1 MNSPLALIVIVL
13 AASVLSVGICRRL
26 RLPSLLGYLIVGMLL
41 GPQAFKFI
49 PDSSQA
55 KEIAEYGIVFLMF
68 SIGLE
73 FSLPQF
79 RSMRRLVLGLGSLQY
94 LLSLALF
101 AAIALAL
108 SQTLASAIVLG
119 AALAMSS
126 TAIVVKLLAERN
138 ALSSP
143 VARPVIGVLLFQDLA
158 VVPLLIL
165 LPALGAGGGM
175 SMIEIGWIVT
185 KVAVLLGLLLGFGQP
200 VLRAWF
206 RIVAQRKT
214 SELFMLNVLLVTLLL
229 AWLCHLAG
237 LPHALGAFV
246 AGMLIAETE
255 YKLQVEDDIRP
266 FRDVLL
272 GMFFI
277 SVGMQLD
284 GAFVA
289 TQLGWVVLTFAVLL
303 MGKTLVLQPLARR
316 FGLKTADANIAAA
329 LLSPGGEFGFVI
341 LTLGLATG
349 ALDPRAAQIVIAA
362 MLLSMLAAPFLPRLA
377 ERVNQ
382 RITANDFLARSA
394 DIFKIASETMER
406 QDHVIICGY
415 GRSGQY
421 LARLLE
427 AENVRFVALDHDP
440 ERVREALG
448 SVGSASSTVGGNVV
462 FGDAQRREALVA
474 AGAERAR
481 ALVVS
486 FVDVNAALKIIGTAR
501 AIRPELPIVVRTTD
515 DEPIE
520 RLLAAGAT
528 EVVPEIL
535 EGSLMLASH
544 SLLLLGT
551 PLSQVLRRIRAVRE
565 ERYSLFQ
572 GFYRGASDGN
582 ESEAD
587 ARILHTVLLGE
598 SANATGRDWGE
609 VAAGFR
615 GGDVEIT
622 LVRRGAERIA
632 RPDEDFV
639 FEAGDSVVLLG
650 TQRGVASLELHL
662 IG

>member
-1 MNSPLALIVIVL
+1 MNSPLALVVIVL
-13 AASVLSVGICRRL
+13 AASVLSVGVCRRL
-26 RLPSLLGYLIVGMLL
+26 GLPSLLGYLIVGMML
-41 GPQAFKFI
+41 GPQAFKLI
-49 PDSSQA
+49 PDSAQA
-55 KEIAEYGIVFLMF
+55 RAIAEYGIVFLMF

-79 RSMRRLVLGLGSLQY
+79 RSMRRLVMGLGSAQY
-94 LLSLALF
+94 LLSLLLF
-101 AAIALAL
+101 AAIALAI
-108 SQTLASAIVLG
+108 SQTLASAIVQG

-126 TAIVVKLLAERN
+126 TAIGIKLLAERN
-138 ALSSP
+138 ELSAP

-165 LPALGAGGGM
+165 LPALGVGGGM
-175 SMIEIGWIVT
+175 SGMEIGWILT
-185 KVAVLLGLLLGFGQP
+185 KVIVLLGLLLGFGQP

-284 GAFVA
+284 GGFVA
-289 TQLGWVVLTFAVLL
+289 TQLGWVLVALVGLL
-303 MGKTLVLQPLARR
+303 MGKATILQPLARR

-341 LTLGLATG
+341 LTLGLTTG
-349 ALDPRAAQIVIAA
+349 ALEPRAAQIVIAA

-377 ERVNQ
+377 ERVNK

-394 DIFKIASETMER
+394 DIFKIASQSMER

-427 AENVRFVALDHDP
+427 VENVRFVALDHDP

-448 SVGSASSTVGGNVV
+448 SAAGGNVV

-481 ALVVS
+481 ALVIS
-486 FVDVNAALKIIGTAR
+486 FADVEAALKIIGTAR
-501 AIRPELPIVVRTTD
+501 AIHPELPIVVRTTD
-515 DEPIE
+515 EEHIE

-551 PLSQVLRRIRAVRE
+551 PLSRVLKRIRSVRE

-582 ESEAD
+582 ESEAE
-587 ARILHTVLLGE
+587 ARRLHTVHLSA
-598 SANATGRDWGE
+598 SANAVGRPWGE
-609 VAAGFR
+609 LKAAFR
-615 GGDVEIT
+615 GGDVEISH
-622 LVRRGAERIA
+622 VRRGSA
-632 RPDEDFV
+632 RLAQPDDDFV
-639 FEAGDSVVLLG
+639 FETGDSVVLLG
-650 TQRGVASLELHL
+650 TQTGVSSLELHL

>member
-41 GPQAFKFI
+41 GPQAFKLI
-49 PDSSQA
+49 PDSAQA
-55 KEIAEYGIVFLMF
+55 REIAEYGIVFLMF

-79 RSMRRLVLGLGSLQY
+79 RSMRRLVLGLGSAQY
-94 LLSLALF
+94 LLSLLLF
-101 AAIALAL
+101 ALIALAL

-126 TAIVVKLLAERN
+126 TAIGIKLLAERN
-138 ALSSP
+138 ELSSP

-165 LPALGAGGGM
+165 LPALGVGSAMGM
-175 SMIEIGWIVT
+175 VDMGWIAI

-284 GAFVA
+284 GRFVA
-289 TQLGWVVLTFAVLL
+289 TQLGWVVLTLGILL
-303 MGKTLVLQPLARR
+303 MGKTAILQPLARR
-316 FGLKTADANIAAA
+316 FGSKTADANIVSA
-329 LLSPGGEFGFVI
+329 LLAPGGEFGFVLI
-341 LTLGLATG
+341 TLGLTTG

-377 ERVNQ
+377 ERVNK

-394 DIFKIASETMER
+394 DIFKIASETMQR

-448 SVGSASSTVGGNVV
+448 SASGGNVV
-462 FGDAQRREALVA
+462 FGNAQRREALVA

-486 FVDVNAALKIIGTAR
+486 FVDIDAALKIIGTAK

-528 EVVPEIL
+528 EVVPEVL

-551 PLSQVLRRIRAVRE
+551 PLTQVLKRIRAVRE

-587 ARILHTVLLGE
+587 ARLLHTVLLSD
-598 SANATGRDWGE
+598 SANAVGRNWGE

-615 GGDVEIT
+615 GGEVEIT
-622 LVRRGAERIA
+622 LVRRGRSRIP
-632 RPDEDFV
+632 RPGEEFV
-639 FEAGDSVVLLG
+639 FETGDSVVLLG

>member
-1 MNSPLALIVIVL
+1 MNSPLALVVSVL

-41 GPQAFKFI
+41 GPQAFKLI
-49 PDSSQA
+49 PDSAQA
-55 KEIAEYGIVFLMF
+55 RGIAEYGIVFLMF

-79 RSMRRLVLGLGSLQY
+79 RSMRRLVLGLGTTQY
-94 LLSLALF
+94 VLSLVLF
-101 AAIALAL
+101 AAIALAF

-126 TAIVVKLLAERN
+126 TAIGIKLLAERN
-138 ALSSP
+138 ELSSP

-165 LPALGAGGGM
+165 LPALGVGSGM
-175 SMIEIGWIVT
+175 SMVEIGWIAI

-200 VLRAWF
+200 VLRGWF

-284 GAFVA
+284 GGFVA
-289 TQLGWVVLTFAVLL
+289 TQLGWVMLTLAILL
-303 MGKTLVLQPLARR
+303 MGKTAILQPLARY
-316 FGLKTADANIAAA
+316 FGLKTADSNIAAA
-329 LLSPGGEFGFVI
+329 LLAPGGEFGFVI
-341 LTLGLATG
+341 VTLGLATG

-362 MLLSMLAAPFLPRLA
+362 LLLSMLAAPFLPRLA
-377 ERVNQ
+377 ERAN
-382 RITANDFLARSA
+382 RRLSANDFLARSA
-394 DIFKIASETMER
+394 DMFKIASETMER

-427 AENVRFVALDHDP
+427 AEKVRFVALDYDP
-440 ERVREALG
+440 ERVREAM
-448 SVGSASSTVGGNVV
+448 GSAAGGNVV
-462 FGDAQRREALVA
+462 FGDAQRREAMVA

-481 ALVVS
+481 ALVIS
-486 FVDVNAALKIIGTAR
+486 FVDIDAALKIIGTAK
-501 AIRPELPIVVRTTD
+501 AIHPELPIVVRTTD

-528 EVVPEIL
+528 EVVPEVL

-551 PLSQVLRRIRAVRE
+551 PLSKVLRRIRSVRE

-587 ARILHTVLLGE
+587 ARILHTVHLSD
-598 SANATGRDWGE
+598 SARAVGRTWAD
-609 VAAGFR
+609 VAATFR

-622 LVRRGAERIA
+622 LVRRGGTRIA
-632 RPDEDFV
+632 QPDDEFV
-639 FEAGDSVVLLG
+639 FETGDAVVLLG
-650 TQRGVASLELHL
+650 TQTGVASLEMHL

>member
-13 AASVLSVGICRRL
+13 AASVLSVGLCRRL

-41 GPQAFKFI
+41 GPQAFKLI
-49 PDSSQA
+49 PDSAQA
-55 KEIAEYGIVFLMF
+55 KSIAEYGIVFLMF

-79 RSMRRLVLGLGSLQY
+79 RSMRRLVLGLGTTQY
-94 LLSLALF
+94 LLSLLLF
-101 AAIALAL
+101 ALIALAV

-126 TAIVVKLLAERN
+126 TAIGIKLLAERN
-138 ALSSP
+138 ELSSP

-165 LPALGAGGGM
+165 LPALGVGSGM
-175 SMIEIGWIVT
+175 GMVEITWIVT

-284 GAFVA
+284 GGFVA
-289 TQLGWVVLTFAVLL
+289 TQLGWVVLTLAVLL
-303 MGKTLVLQPLARR
+303 MGKTAILQPLARR

-341 LTLGLATG
+341 LTLGLTTG

-377 ERVNQ
+377 ERVNK

-394 DIFKIASETMER
+394 DIFKIASQTMER

-440 ERVREALG
+440 ERVREAMG
-448 SVGSASSTVGGNVV
+448 SSAGGNVV

-486 FVDVNAALKIIGTAR
+486 FVDVDAALKIIGTAK

-528 EVVPEIL
+528 EVVPEVL

-551 PLSQVLRRIRAVRE
+551 PLSQVLKRIRAVRE

-582 ESEAD
+582 ESD
-587 ARILHTVLLGE
+587 TGVRLLHIVRLSD
-598 SANATGRDWGE
+598 SASAVGRTW
-609 VAAGFR
+609 
-615 GGDVEIT
+615 GDVGASFGEGNAAIT
-622 LVRRGAERIA
+622 LVRRGSTRIP
-632 RPDEDFV
+632 RPGGDFV

-650 TQRGVASLELHL
+650 TQTGVASLELHL

>member
-13 AASVLSVGICRRL
+13 AASVLSVGVCRRL
-26 RLPSLLGYLIVGMLL
+26 KLPSLLGYLIVGMLL
-41 GPQAFKFI
+41 GPQAFKLI

-55 KEIAEYGIVFLMF
+55 KEIAEFGIVFLMF

-79 RSMRRLVLGLGSLQY
+79 RSMRRLVLGLGSAQY
-94 LLSLALF
+94 GLSLLLF
-101 AAIALAL
+101 AAIALATT
-108 SQTLASAIVLG
+108 QTLASAVVLG

-126 TAIVVKLLAERN
+126 TAIGIKLLAERN
-138 ALSSP
+138 ELSSP

-165 LPALGAGGGM
+165 LPALGASS
-175 SMIEIGWIVT
+175 SMTGTEIGWVLT
-185 KVAVLLGLLLGFGQP
+185 KVVVLLGLLLGFGQP

-237 LPHALGAFV
+237 LPLALGAFV

-255 YKLQVEDDIRP
+255 YKMQVEDDIRP

-284 GAFVA
+284 GGFVV
-289 TQLGWVVLTFAVLL
+289 TQLGWVALTLAILL
-303 MGKTLVLQPLARR
+303 TGKTLILQPLARR

-329 LLSPGGEFGFVI
+329 LLAPGGEFGFVI
-341 LTLGLATG
+341 VTLGLAT
-349 ALDPRAAQIVIAA
+349 AAIEPRAAQIVIAA

-377 ERVNQ
+377 ERINK

-427 AENVRFVALDHDP
+427 AENVRYVALDHDP
-440 ERVREALG
+440 ERVRE
-448 SVGSASSTVGGNVV
+448 SMGSAAGGNVV
-462 FGDAQRREALVA
+462 FGDGQRRDALMA

-486 FVDVNAALKIIGTAR
+486 FVDIDAALKIIGTAR
-501 AIRPELPIVVRTTD
+501 SIRPELPIVVRTTD

-528 EVVPEIL
+528 EVVPEVL

-551 PLSQVLRRIRAVRE
+551 PLSQVLRRIRSVRE

-572 GFYRGASDGN
+572 GFYRGVSDGN
-582 ESEAD
+582 ENEAD
-587 ARILHTVLLGE
+587 ARVLHTVRLSE
-598 SANATGRDWGE
+598 MAAAVGRSWGE
-609 VAAGFR
+609 VAAAFR

-622 LVRRGAERIA
+622 LVRRAGARLPQ
-632 RPDEDFV
+632 PDAEFI
-639 FEAGDSVVLLG
+639 FEAEDSVVLLG
-650 TQRGVASLELHL
+650 TQTGVSSLELHL

>member
-1 MNSPLALIVIVL
+1 MNSPLALLVIVL

-26 RLPSLLGYLIVGMLL
+26 GLPSLLGYLIVGMML
-41 GPQAFKFI
+41 GPQAFKLI
-49 PDSSQA
+49 PDSAQA
-55 KEIAEYGIVFLMF
+55 RAIAEYGIVFLMF

-79 RSMRRLVLGLGSLQY
+79 RSMRRLVLGLGTGQY
-94 LLSLALF
+94 VLSLLLF
-101 AAIALAL
+101 ALLALAVAQSL
-108 SQTLASAIVLG
+108 PSAIVLG

-126 TAIVVKLLAERN
+126 TAIGVKLLAERN
-138 ALSSP
+138 ELTSP
-143 VARPVIGVLLFQDLA
+143 IARPVIGVLLFQDLA

-165 LPALGAGGGM
+165 LPALGVGTGM
-175 SMIEIGWIVT
+175 SGMEIGWIVT

-229 AWLCHLAG
+229 AWLCHIAG

-284 GAFVA
+284 GGFVA
-289 TQLGWVVLTFAVLL
+289 TQLGWVLLTLVVLL
-303 MGKTLVLQPLARR
+303 AGKAVILQPLARY
-316 FGLKTADANIAAA
+316 FKLKTADANIAAA
-329 LLSPGGEFGFVI
+329 LLSPAGEFGFVI
-341 LTLGLATG
+341 LTLGLTTG
-349 ALDPRAAQIVIAA
+349 ALDPRPAQIAIAA
-362 MLLSMLAAPFLPRLA
+362 MLMSMLAAPFLPRLA
-377 ERVNQ
+377 DRINK

-427 AENVRFVALDHDP
+427 AEDVRFVALDHDP
-440 ERVREALG
+440 ERVREALAGYGAG
-448 SVGSASSTVGGNVV
+448 SGNVV

-481 ALVVS
+481 ALVIS
-486 FVDVNAALKIIGTAR
+486 FADEGAALKIIGTAR

-528 EVVPEIL
+528 EVVPEVL

-551 PLSQVLRRIRAVRE
+551 PLPRVLRRIRTVRE

-582 ESEAD
+582 ENEAD
-587 ARILHTVLLGE
+587 ARLLHSVYLGN
-598 SANATGRDWGE
+598 SANAVGRPWAE
-609 VAAGFR
+609 VAASFR
-615 GGDVEIT
+615 GGEVEIT
-622 LVRRGAERIA
+622 QIRRKGERLSPPA
-632 RPDEDFV
+632 DDFV

-650 TQRGVASLELHL
+650 TQTGVSSLELHL

>member
-1 MNSPLALIVIVL
+1 MNSPLALVVAVL

-55 KEIAEYGIVFLMF
+55 KDIAEYGIVFLMF

-79 RSMRRLVLGLGSLQY
+79 RSMRRLVLGLGSTQY
-94 LLSLALF
+94 LLSLVLF
-101 AAIALAL
+101 AAFALAL

-126 TAIVVKLLAERN
+126 TAIGIKLLAERN
-138 ALSSP
+138 ELSAP

-165 LPALGAGGGM
+165 LPALGVGRGM
-175 SMIEIGWIVT
+175 SMVDLGWIAI

-206 RIVAQRKT
+206 RVVAQRKT

-284 GAFVA
+284 GGFVA
-289 TQLGWVVLTFAVLL
+289 TQLGWVVLTLAALL
-303 MGKTLVLQPLARR
+303 VGKTAILRPLARR

-341 LTLGLATG
+341 LTLGLTTG

-362 MLLSMLAAPFLPRLA
+362 MLLSMLAAPFLPQLA
-377 ERVNQ
+377 ERLNK

-427 AENVRFVALDHDP
+427 EEHVRFVALDHDP
-440 ERVREALG
+440 ERVREAMG
-448 SVGSASSTVGGNVV
+448 SSAGGNVV

-486 FVDVNAALKIIGTAR
+486 FVDIDAALKIIGTAK

-528 EVVPEIL
+528 EVVPEVL

-582 ESEAD
+582 ESETD
-587 ARILHTVLLGE
+587 ARILHTVWLSDTA
-598 SANATGRDWGE
+598 SAVGRSWGE

-615 GGDVEIT
+615 GDEVEVT
-622 LVRRGAERIA
+622 LVRRAGVRIA
-632 RPDEDFV
+632 RPGNEFV

-650 TQRGVASLELHL
+650 TQTGVASLELHL

>member
-41 GPQAFKFI
+41 GPQAFKLI
-49 PDSSQA
+49 PDSAQA
-55 KEIAEYGIVFLMF
+55 RDIAEYGIVFLMF

-79 RSMRRLVLGLGSLQY
+79 RSMRRLVLGLGTTQY
-94 LLSLALF
+94 VLSLVLF

-126 TAIVVKLLAERN
+126 TAIGIKLLAERN
-138 ALSSP
+138 ELSSP

-165 LPALGAGGGM
+165 LPALGNGGESGSSMGM
-175 SMIEIGWIVT
+175 VDISWVAM

-284 GAFVA
+284 GGFVA
-289 TQLGWVVLTFAVLL
+289 TQAGWVVLTLAVLL
-303 MGKTLVLQPLARR
+303 IGKTAILQPLARR

-341 LTLGLATG
+341 LTLGLTTG

-377 ERVNQ
+377 ERANK
-382 RITANDFLARSA
+382 RISANDFLSRSA

-427 AENVRFVALDHDP
+427 AEDVRFVALDHDP
-440 ERVREALG
+440 ERVREAM
-448 SVGSASSTVGGNVV
+448 GSAAGGNVV
-462 FGDAQRREALVA
+462 FGDAQRRETLVA

-481 ALVVS
+481 ALVIS
-486 FVDVNAALKIIGTAR
+486 FVDIDAALKIIGTAKSVH
-501 AIRPELPIVVRTTD
+501 PELPIVVRTTD

-528 EVVPEIL
+528 EVVPEVL

-587 ARILHTVLLGE
+587 ARLLHTVHLSD
-598 SANATGRDWGE
+598 SARAVGRTWGD
-609 VAAGFR
+609 VAAAFR

-622 LVRRGAERIA
+622 LVRRGGARMA
-632 RPDEDFV
+632 RPGDEFV
-639 FEAGDSVVLLG
+639 FETGDAVVLLG
-650 TQRGVASLELHL
+650 TQTGVSSLELHL

>member
-41 GPQAFKFI
+41 GPQAFKLI
-49 PDSSQA
+49 PDSAQA
-55 KEIAEYGIVFLMF
+55 RDIAEYGIVFLMF

-79 RSMRRLVLGLGSLQY
+79 RSMRRLVLGLGTTQY
-94 LLSLALF
+94 VLSLLLF
-101 AAIALAL
+101 AAIALAF

-126 TAIVVKLLAERN
+126 TAIGIKLLAERN
-138 ALSSP
+138 ELSSP

-165 LPALGAGGGM
+165 LPALGVGRGM
-175 SMIEIGWIVT
+175 SMVEIGWIAI

-200 VLRAWF
+200 VLRGWF

-284 GAFVA
+284 GGFVA
-289 TQLGWVVLTFAVLL
+289 TQLGWVVLTLAVLL
-303 MGKTLVLQPLARR
+303 MGKTAILQPLARY
-316 FGLKTADANIAAA
+316 FGLKTADSNIAAA
-329 LLSPGGEFGFVI
+329 LLAPGGEFGFVI
-341 LTLGLATG
+341 VTLGLATG

-377 ERVNQ
+377 ER
-382 RITANDFLARSA
+382 ANRRLSASDFLLRSA

-440 ERVREALG
+440 ERVREAM
-448 SVGSASSTVGGNVV
+448 GSAAGGNVV
-462 FGDAQRREALVA
+462 FGDAQRREAMVA

-481 ALVVS
+481 ALVIS
-486 FVDVNAALKIIGTAR
+486 FVDIDAALKIIGTAK
-501 AIRPELPIVVRTTD
+501 AIHPELPIVVRTTD

-528 EVVPEIL
+528 EVVPEVL

-551 PLSQVLRRIRAVRE
+551 PLSKVLRRIRSVRE

-587 ARILHTVLLGE
+587 ARILHTVHLSD
-598 SANATGRDWGE
+598 SASAVGRTWAN
-609 VAAGFR
+609 VAATFR

-622 LVRRGAERIA
+622 LVRRGGARIA
-632 RPDEDFV
+632 QPDDAFV
-639 FEAGDSVVLLG
+639 FETGDAVVLLG
-650 TQRGVASLELHL
+650 TQTGVSSLELHL

>member
-1 MNSPLALIVIVL
+1 MNSPLALLVIVL

-26 RLPSLLGYLIVGMLL
+26 GLPSLLGYLIVGMML
-41 GPQAFKFI
+41 GPQAFRLI
-49 PDSSQA
+49 PDSAQA
-55 KEIAEYGIVFLMF
+55 RSIAEYGVVFLMF

-79 RSMRRLVLGLGSLQY
+79 RSMRRLVLGFGSMQY
-94 LLSLALF
+94 VLSLLLF
-101 AAIALAL
+101 GLLALAFA
-108 SQTLASAIVLG
+108 QTLPSAIVLG

-126 TAIVVKLLAERN
+126 TAIGVKLLAERN
-138 ALSSP
+138 ELNSP
-143 VARPVIGVLLFQDLA
+143 IARPVIGVLLFQDLA

-165 LPALGAGGGM
+165 LPALGVGAGM
-175 SMIEIGWIVT
+175 SGMEIGWIAT

-229 AWLCHLAG
+229 AWLCHIAG

-284 GAFVA
+284 GGLVA
-289 TQLGWVVLTFAVLL
+289 SQLGWVVLTLVVLL
-303 MGKTLVLQPLARR
+303 AGKAMILQPLARY
-316 FGLKTADANIAAA
+316 FKLKTVDANITAA
-329 LLSPGGEFGFVI
+329 LLSPAGEFGFVI
-341 LTLGLATG
+341 LTLGLTTG
-349 ALDPRAAQIVIAA
+349 ALDSRAAQIVIAA
-362 MLLSMLAAPFLPRLA
+362 MTLSMLIAPFLPRLA
-377 ERVNQ
+377 ELVNQ
-382 RITANDFLARSA
+382 RVTANDFLARSA
-394 DIFKIASETMER
+394 DIFKIAFETMER
-406 QDHVIICGY
+406 QDHVLICGY

-427 AENVRFVALDHDP
+427 AEDVNFVALDNDP
-440 ERVREALG
+440 ERVREALAGYGAG
-448 SVGSASSTVGGNVV
+448 SGNVV

-481 ALVVS
+481 ALVIS
-486 FVDVNAALKIIGTAR
+486 FADEAAALKIIGTTR
-501 AIRPELPIVVRTTD
+501 AIRPDIPIVVRTTD

-528 EVVPEIL
+528 EVVPEVL

-551 PLSQVLRRIRAVRE
+551 PLPRVLRRIRAVRE

-582 ESEAD
+582 ENEGD
-587 ARILHTVLLGE
+587 ARLLHTVHLGP
-598 SANATGRDWGE
+598 SANAVGRPWAE

-615 GGDVEIT
+615 GSDVEIT
-622 LVRRGAERIA
+622 QVRRGRERLG
-632 RPDEDFV
+632 PPGDDFV
-639 FEAGDSVVLLG
+639 FEAGDAAVLLG
-650 TQRGVASLELHL
+650 TQTGVSSLELHL

>member
-41 GPQAFKFI
+41 GPQAFKLI
-49 PDSSQA
+49 PDSEQA
-55 KEIAEYGIVFLMF
+55 RAIAEYGIVFLMF

-79 RSMRRLVLGLGSLQY
+79 RSMRQLVLGLGTTQY
-94 LLSLALF
+94 VLSLVLF

-126 TAIVVKLLAERN
+126 TAIGVKLLAERN
-138 ALSSP
+138 ELSSP

-165 LPALGAGGGM
+165 LPALGVGGGM
-175 SMIEIGWIVT
+175 SMVEAGWIAI

-284 GAFVA
+284 GGFVA
-289 TQLGWVVLTFAVLL
+289 TQLGWVVLTLAVLL
-303 MGKTLVLQPLARR
+303 MGKTAILQPLARR

-329 LLSPGGEFGFVI
+329 LLSPGGEFGFVL
-341 LTLGLATG
+341 LTLGLTTG

-377 ERVNQ
+377 ERVNK
-382 RITANDFLARSA
+382 RISANDFLARSA

-427 AENVRFVALDHDP
+427 AENVRFVALDNDP
-440 ERVREALG
+440 ERVREAMAG
-448 SVGSASSTVGGNVV
+448 YSSAAGGNVV
-462 FGDAQRREALVA
+462 FGDAQRREALMA

-486 FVDVNAALKIIGTAR
+486 FADVDAALKIIGTAK
-501 AIRPELPIVVRTTD
+501 AIRPDLPIVVRTTD

-528 EVVPEIL
+528 EVVPEVL

-551 PLSQVLRRIRAVRE
+551 PLSQVLKRIRAVRE

-587 ARILHTVLLGE
+587 ARLLHTVLLSE
-598 SANATGRDWGE
+598 SANAVGRPWGE
-609 VAAGFR
+609 VAAAFR
-615 GGDVEIT
+615 GGEVEIT
-622 LVRRGAERIA
+622 LVRRGGSRIA
-632 RPDEDFV
+632 RPTEDFV
-639 FEAGDSVVLLG
+639 FETGDSVVLLG
-650 TQRGVASLELHL
+650 TQRGVSSLELHL

>member
-41 GPQAFKFI
+41 GPQAFKLI
-49 PDSSQA
+49 PDSAQA
-55 KEIAEYGIVFLMF
+55 REIAEYGIVFLMF

-79 RSMRRLVLGLGSLQY
+79 RSMRRLVLGLGSAQY
-94 LLSLALF
+94 LLSLLLF
-101 AAIALAL
+101 ALIALAL

-126 TAIVVKLLAERN
+126 TAIGIKLLAERN
-138 ALSSP
+138 ELSSP

-165 LPALGAGGGM
+165 LPALGVGGGM
-175 SMIEIGWIVT
+175 SMVDMSWIAI

-284 GAFVA
+284 GGFVA
-289 TQLGWVVLTFAVLL
+289 TQLGWVVLTLAVLL
-303 MGKTLVLQPLARR
+303 MGKTAILQPLARR

-341 LTLGLATG
+341 LTLGLTTG

-377 ERVNQ
+377 ERVTK

-448 SVGSASSTVGGNVV
+448 SASGGNVV

-486 FVDVNAALKIIGTAR
+486 FVDTDAALKIIGTAK
-501 AIRPELPIVVRTTD
+501 AVRPELPIVVRTTD

-528 EVVPEIL
+528 EVVPEVL

-551 PLSQVLRRIRAVRE
+551 PLTQVLKRIRAVRE

-582 ESEAD
+582 ESEED
-587 ARILHTVLLGE
+587 ARLLHTVLLNE
-598 SANATGRDWGE
+598 SANAVGRNWGE

-615 GGDVEIT
+615 GGEVEIT
-622 LVRRGAERIA
+622 LVRRGGSRIP
-632 RPDEDFV
+632 RPGEEFV

>member
-26 RLPSLLGYLIVGMLL
+26 GLPSLLGYLIVGMLL
-41 GPQAFKFI
+41 GPQAFKLI
-49 PDSSQA
+49 PDSEQA
-55 KEIAEYGIVFLMF
+55 RATAEYGIVFLMF

-79 RSMRRLVLGLGSLQY
+79 RSMRRLVMGLGSAQY
-94 LLSLALF
+94 VLSLLLF
-101 AAIALAL
+101 ALLALAL
-108 SQTLASAIVLG
+108 SQTLASSIVLG

-126 TAIVVKLLAERN
+126 TAIGVKLLAERN
-138 ALSSP
+138 ELSSP
-143 VARPVIGVLLFQDLA
+143 IAKPVIGVLLFQDLA

-165 LPALGAGGGM
+165 LPALGVGAGM
-175 SMIEIGWIVT
+175 TAMEIGWIAL
-185 KVAVLLGLLLGFGQP
+185 KVVVLLGVLLGFGQP
-200 VLRAWF
+200 VLRGWF

-214 SELFMLNVLLVTLLL
+214 SELFMLNVLLVTLFL

-255 YKLQVEDDIRP
+255 YKHQVEDDIRP

-284 GAFVA
+284 GPFVA
-289 TQLGWVVLTFAVLL
+289 SQLGWVLLTLVLL
-303 MGKTLVLQPLARR
+303 LVGKALVLQPLARR
-316 FGLKTADANIAAA
+316 FGMKTADANIVAS
-329 LLSPGGEFGFVI
+329 LLATSGEFGFVI
-341 LTLGLATG
+341 LTLGMTTG
-349 ALDPRAAQIVIAA
+349 ALDARASQIAIAA
-362 MLLSMLAAPFLPRLA
+362 MLISMLAAPFLPRLA
-377 ERVNQ
+377 ERINK
-382 RITANDFLARSA
+382 RIMANDFLARSA
-394 DIFKIASETMER
+394 DIFKIATESMER

-415 GRSGQY
+415 GRSGQF

-427 AENVRFVALDHDP
+427 AEQVRFVALDNDP
-440 ERVREALG
+440 ERVREAMG
-448 SVGSASSTVGGNVV
+448 SSASGNVV
-462 FGDAQRREALVA
+462 FGDAQRREALIA
-474 AGAERAR
+474 AGAERAS

-486 FVDVNAALKIIGTAR
+486 FADVDAALKIIATAK

-520 RLLAAGAT
+520 KLLAAGAT

-582 ESEAD
+582 EAEAD
-587 ARILHTVLLGE
+587 ARVLHTVHLAP
-598 SANATGRDWGE
+598 SANAVGRPWGE
-609 VAAGFR
+609 IAATFR
-615 GGDVEIT
+615 GSDVEISQ
-622 LVRRGAERIA
+622 VRRGGRRLT

-639 FEAGDSVVLLG
+639 FEAGDAVVLLG
-650 TQRGVASLELHL
+650 TQTGVASLELHL

>member
-13 AASVLSVGICRRL
+13 AASVLSVGVCRRL

-41 GPQAFKFI
+41 GPQAFKLI
-49 PDSSQA
+49 PDSAQA

-79 RSMRRLVLGLGSLQY
+79 RSMRRLVLGLGTTQF
-94 LLSLALF
+94 LLSMLVF
-101 AAIALAL
+101 AAIALAF

-126 TAIVVKLLAERN
+126 TAIGIKLLAERN
-138 ALSSP
+138 ELSSP

-165 LPALGAGGGM
+165 LPALGGRSSMG
-175 SMIEIGWIVT
+175 MIEIGWIVT

-284 GAFVA
+284 GGFVA
-289 TQLGWVVLTFAVLL
+289 TQLGWVVMTLAILL
-303 MGKTLVLQPLARR
+303 MGKTAILQPLARR
-316 FGLKTADANIAAA
+316 FGLKAADANIAAA

-341 LTLGLATG
+341 LTLGLTTG

-377 ERVNQ
+377 ERVNK

-394 DIFKIASETMER
+394 DIFKIASQTMER

-440 ERVREALG
+440 ERVREAMG
-448 SVGSASSTVGGNVV
+448 SSAGGNVV

-486 FVDVNAALKIIGTAR
+486 FVDIDAALKIIGTAKS
-501 AIRPELPIVVRTTD
+501 IHPELPIVVRTTD

-528 EVVPEIL
+528 EVVPEVL

-551 PLSQVLRRIRAVRE
+551 PLSQVLKRIRAVRE

-587 ARILHTVLLGE
+587 ARILHTVHLSD
-598 SANATGRDWGE
+598 SANAVGRNWGE
-609 VAAGFR
+609 VATTFR
-615 GGDVEIT
+615 GGEVEIT
-622 LVRRGAERIA
+622 LVRRGRSRIA
-632 RPDEDFV
+632 RPGEAFV

>member
-1 MNSPLALIVIVL
+1 MSSPLALIVIVL
-13 AASVLSVGICRRL
+13 AASVLSVGVCRRL

-41 GPQAFKFI
+41 GPQAFKLI
-49 PDSSQA
+49 PDSAQA
-55 KEIAEYGIVFLMF
+55 KEIAEFGIVFLMF

-79 RSMRRLVLGLGSLQY
+79 RSMRSLVLGLGTTQY
-94 LLSLALF
+94 VLSLLLF
-101 AAIALAL
+101 AAVALAL

-126 TAIVVKLLAERN
+126 TAIGIKLLAERN
-138 ALSSP
+138 ELSSP

-165 LPALGAGGGM
+165 LPALGVGGGM
-175 SMIEIGWIVT
+175 GMVEIAWIVT

-284 GAFVA
+284 GGFVA
-289 TQLGWVVLTFAVLL
+289 TQLGWVVLTLAILL
-303 MGKTLVLQPLARR
+303 MGKAAILQPLARY

-329 LLSPGGEFGFVI
+329 LLSPGGEFGFVM

-377 ERVNQ
+377 ERVNK

-440 ERVREALG
+440 ERVREAMG
-448 SVGSASSTVGGNVV
+448 SVGNSAGGDVV
-462 FGDAQRREALVA
+462 FGDAQRRDALVA

-481 ALVVS
+481 ALVIS
-486 FVDVNAALKIIGTAR
+486 FVDIDAALKIIGTAKSV
-501 AIRPELPIVVRTTD
+501 RPELPIVVRTTD

-528 EVVPEIL
+528 EVVPEVL

-582 ESEAD
+582 ESETD
-587 ARILHTVLLGE
+587 ARILHTVHLSA
-598 SANATGRDWGE
+598 SANAVGRPWSE
-609 VAAGFR
+609 IAASFR
-615 GGDVEIT
+615 GSDVEIT
-622 LVRRGAERIA
+622 HVRRGGMRLP
-632 RPDEDFV
+632 RPDDEFM
-639 FEAGDSVVLLG
+639 FEAGDAVVLLG
-650 TQRGVASLELHL
+650 TQTSVSSLELHL

>member
-41 GPQAFKFI
+41 GPQAFKLI
-49 PDSSQA
+49 PDSAQA
-55 KEIAEYGIVFLMF
+55 REIAEYGIVFLMF

-79 RSMRRLVLGLGSLQY
+79 RSMRRLVLGLGTTQY
-94 LLSLALF
+94 LLSLLLF
-101 AAIALAL
+101 ALIALAL
-108 SQTLASAIVLG
+108 AQTLASAIVLG

-126 TAIVVKLLAERN
+126 TAIGIKLLAERN
-138 ALSSP
+138 ELSSP

-165 LPALGAGGGM
+165 LPALGVGGGM
-175 SMIEIGWIVT
+175 TMVEIGWIAV

-200 VLRAWF
+200 ILRAWF

-284 GAFVA
+284 GGFVA
-289 TQLGWVVLTFAVLL
+289 TQAGWVVLTLAVLL
-303 MGKTLVLQPLARR
+303 IGKTAILQPLARR

-341 LTLGLATG
+341 LTLGLTTG

-377 ERVNQ
+377 ERANK
-382 RITANDFLARSA
+382 RISANDFLSRSA

-427 AENVRFVALDHDP
+427 AEDVRFVALDHDP
-440 ERVREALG
+440 ERVREAM
-448 SVGSASSTVGGNVV
+448 GSAAGGNVV
-462 FGDAQRREALVA
+462 FGDAQRRETLVA

-481 ALVVS
+481 ALVIS
-486 FVDVNAALKIIGTAR
+486 FVDIDAALKIIGTAKSVH
-501 AIRPELPIVVRTTD
+501 PELPIVVRTTD

-528 EVVPEIL
+528 EVVPEVL

-587 ARILHTVLLGE
+587 ARLLHTVHLSD
-598 SANATGRDWGE
+598 SASAVGRTWGD
-609 VAAGFR
+609 VAAAFR

-622 LVRRGAERIA
+622 LVRRRGARMA
-632 RPDEDFV
+632 RPGDEFV
-639 FEAGDSVVLLG
+639 FETGDAVVLLG
-650 TQRGVASLELHL
+650 TQTGVSSLELHL

>member
-41 GPQAFKFI
+41 GPQAFKLI
-49 PDSSQA
+49 PDSAQA
-55 KEIAEYGIVFLMF
+55 RDIAEYGIVFLMF

-79 RSMRRLVLGLGSLQY
+79 RSMRRLVLGLGTTQY
-94 LLSLALF
+94 LLSLLLF
-101 AAIALAL
+101 AGVALAF

-126 TAIVVKLLAERN
+126 TAIGIKLLAERN
-138 ALSSP
+138 ELSSP
-143 VARPVIGVLLFQDLA
+143 VARSVIGVLLFQDLA

-165 LPALGAGGGM
+165 LPALGVGRGM
-175 SMIEIGWIVT
+175 SMIEIGWIAT

-284 GAFVA
+284 GGFVA
-289 TQLGWVVLTFAVLL
+289 TQLGWVVLTLAVLL
-303 MGKTLVLQPLARR
+303 MGKSVILQPLARR

-341 LTLGLATG
+341 VTLGLTTG

-377 ERVNQ
+377 DRVNK

-440 ERVREALG
+440 ERVREAMG
-448 SVGSASSTVGGNVV
+448 SSAGGNVV

-486 FVDVNAALKIIGTAR
+486 FVDVDAALKIIGTAK
-501 AIRPELPIVVRTTD
+501 AVHPGLPIVVRTTD

-528 EVVPEIL
+528 EVVPEVL

-551 PLSQVLRRIRAVRE
+551 PLSQVLKRIRAVRE

-572 GFYRGASDGN
+572 GFYRGATDGN

-598 SANATGRDWGE
+598 SADATGRNWGE

-622 LVRRGAERIA
+622 LVRRGATRIA
-632 RPDEDFV
+632 RPDDEFV

-650 TQRGVASLELHL
+650 TQTGIASLELHL

>member
-41 GPQAFKFI
+41 GPQAFKLI
-49 PDSSQA
+49 PDSAQA
-55 KEIAEYGIVFLMF
+55 RDIAEYGIVFLMF

-79 RSMRRLVLGLGSLQY
+79 RSMRRLVLGLGTTQY
-94 LLSLALF
+94 VLSLLLF
-101 AAIALAL
+101 AAIALAF

-126 TAIVVKLLAERN
+126 TAIGIKLLAERN
-138 ALSSP
+138 ELSSP

-165 LPALGAGGGM
+165 LPALGVGSGM
-175 SMIEIGWIVT
+175 SMVEIGWIAI

-284 GAFVA
+284 GGFVA
-289 TQLGWVVLTFAVLL
+289 TQLGWVVLTLAVLL
-303 MGKTLVLQPLARR
+303 MGKTAILQPLARY
-316 FGLKTADANIAAA
+316 FGLKTADSNIAAA
-329 LLSPGGEFGFVI
+329 LLAPGGEFGFVI
-341 LTLGLATG
+341 VTLGLATG

-377 ERVNQ
+377 ERAN
-382 RITANDFLARSA
+382 RRLSANDFLARSA

-440 ERVREALG
+440 ERVREAM
-448 SVGSASSTVGGNVV
+448 GSAAGGNVV
-462 FGDAQRREALVA
+462 FGDAQRREAMVA

-481 ALVVS
+481 ALVIS
-486 FVDVNAALKIIGTAR
+486 FVDIDAALKIIGTAK
-501 AIRPELPIVVRTTD
+501 AIHPELPIVVRTTD

-528 EVVPEIL
+528 EVVPEVL

-551 PLSQVLRRIRAVRE
+551 PLSKVLRRIRSVRE

-587 ARILHTVLLGE
+587 ARLLHTVHLTD
-598 SANATGRDWGE
+598 SARAVGRTWAE
-609 VAAGFR
+609 VAATFR

-622 LVRRGAERIA
+622 LVRRGGA
-632 RPDEDFV
+632 RLAQPDDAFA
-639 FEAGDSVVLLG
+639 FETGDAVVLLG
-650 TQRGVASLELHL
+650 TQTGVSSLELHL

>member
-26 RLPSLLGYLIVGMLL
+26 GLPSLLGYLVVGMLL
-41 GPQAFKFI
+41 GPQAFKLI
-49 PDSSQA
+49 PDSAQA
-55 KEIAEYGIVFLMF
+55 REIAEYGIVFLMF

-79 RSMRRLVLGLGSLQY
+79 RSMRRLVLGLGSSQY
-94 LLSLALF
+94 LLCLLLF
-101 AAIALAL
+101 ALVALAF
-108 SQTLASAIVLG
+108 SQSLPSAIVLG
-119 AALAMSS
+119 SALAMSS
-126 TAIVVKLLAERN
+126 TAIGVKLLAERN
-138 ALSSP
+138 ELSSP
-143 VARPVIGVLLFQDLA
+143 VARPVMGVLLFQDLA

-165 LPALGAGGGM
+165 LPALGVGAGM
-175 SMIEIGWIVT
+175 SGMEIGWIAT
-185 KVAVLLGLLLGFGQP
+185 KVVVLLGLLLGFGQP

-214 SELFMLNVLLVTLLL
+214 GELFMLNVLLVTLVL

-284 GAFVA
+284 GGFVVS
-289 TQLGWVVLTFAVLL
+289 QLGWVLLALAVMLT
-303 MGKTLVLQPLARR
+303 GKALILQPLTRN
-316 FGLKTADANIAAA
+316 FGLKTVDANIAAS
-329 LLSPGGEFGFVI
+329 LLTPAGEFGFVL
-341 LTLGLATG
+341 LTLGITTG
-349 ALDPRAAQIVIAA
+349 ALDARSAQIAIAA
-362 MLLSMLAAPFLPRLA
+362 MLLSMLAAPFLPRVA
-377 ERVNQ
+377 ERINK

-394 DIFKIASETMER
+394 DIFKIATESMER

-415 GRSGQY
+415 GRSGQF

-427 AENVRFVALDHDP
+427 AENVRFVALDNDP
-440 ERVREALG
+440 ERVREAMG
-448 SVGSASSTVGGNVV
+448 SSASGNVV

-486 FVDVNAALKIIGTAR
+486 FADVDAALKIIGTAK

-515 DEPIE
+515 DEPID

-528 EVVPEIL
+528 EVVPEVL

-551 PLSQVLRRIRAVRE
+551 PLSQVLKRIRAVRE

-582 ESEAD
+582 ENEND
-587 ARILHTVLLGE
+587 ARVLHTVHL
-598 SANATGRDWGE
+598 SAQANAVGRPWGE
-609 VAAGFR
+609 VAAAFR

-622 LVRRGAERIA
+622 HVRRNGARMA
-632 RPDEDFV
+632 QPDDDFI

-650 TQRGVASLELHL
+650 TQTGVASLELHL